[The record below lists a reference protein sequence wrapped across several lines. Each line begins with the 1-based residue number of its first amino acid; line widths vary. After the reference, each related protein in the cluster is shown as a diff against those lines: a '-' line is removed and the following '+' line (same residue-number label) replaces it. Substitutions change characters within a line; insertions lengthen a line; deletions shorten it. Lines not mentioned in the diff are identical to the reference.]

1 MRCLEFVAE
10 VQAINPER
18 GFALTSEILWV
29 IFSAMLLGIFVCLKF
44 MWEIRHP
51 KTDCWAVQNSRLC
64 GESSPIADIDQEQ
77 SNVPFGENQTFSQP
91 SVRKISHKTATIL
104 QLTANTPRNITP
116 PSSGY
121 VHVRLRN
128 ANRLTIWLIN

>member
-77 SNVPFGENQTFSQP
+77 SNVRFGEKQTSAQNSFGFLL
-91 SVRKISHKTATIL
+91 TEFLTIPA
-104 QLTANTPRNITP
+104 LTDKAHTNDP
-116 PSSGY
+116 PPASGY
-121 VHVRLRN
+121 
-128 ANRLTIWLIN
+128 AQ